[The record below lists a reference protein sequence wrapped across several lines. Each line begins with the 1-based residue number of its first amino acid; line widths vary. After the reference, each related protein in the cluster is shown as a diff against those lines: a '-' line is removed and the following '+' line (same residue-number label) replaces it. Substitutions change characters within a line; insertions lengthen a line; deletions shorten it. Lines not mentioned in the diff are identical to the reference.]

1 MTTPFASLRPS
12 SWKMLPLSAAL
23 LIAAFSSPVHSYAA
37 QKTIPVVQQA
47 NSYASST
54 VADSDNQLAYLQD
67 RFNIQLSLPPTKGE
81 YIAALATVLNLNS
94 SSTTSADKKTAFT
107 GLKSNDPL
115 YLQAAALYAEG
126 ILDNNDVNPL
136 LPLTQNDA
144 IHIAVKAAGLTELAA
159 TYPANKV
166 QAVLTKSGV
175 RTLAG
180 AADTNLSASQ
190 ALAVAVDTGLL
201 PSSELSTFQ
210 PDRQADP
217 IFIAKVISRVL
228 AFHGEYKN
236 IIGQV
241 QDDDIFAKIH
251 QAYDTQILVQSP
263 ELQALFDA
271 GLQQNLFTGYNI
283 KDSRYDAHFDPKLS
297 ITYGHSDLKHAIQLI
312 GLLRSEGIQANVQ
325 LEPKTSAFIYLKEWG
340 QPVQTED
347 YKVVQINNGNYIA
360 YSKEYDL
367 ALEFDT
373 IGQKNR
379 FDTIINQYAKKNS
392 KDQIGLITQSWW
404 QPLYYSLFSP
414 GSAYTE
420 IANNRV
426 SAGRYYAQSFSLIDR
441 ASSIA
446 DGLRKIKP
454 DVEVESYH
462 FWVDAPF
469 YRYLNGEAQ

>member
-1 MTTPFASLRPS
+1 MTAPLTSLRSS
-12 SWKMLPLSAAL
+12 SWKIIPLSAAL
-23 LIAAFSSPVHSYAA
+23 LIAAFSSPVDSYAA
-37 QKTIPVVQQA
+37 PAAAPVVQQVT
-47 NSYASST
+47 SSASGSVT
-54 VADSDNQLAYLQD
+54 DSDHQLTYLKD
-67 RFNIQLSLPPTKGE
+67 RFNIQLSSSPTRGE
-81 YIAALATVLNLNS
+81 YIASLATVLNLNS
-94 SSTTSADKKTAFT
+94 SSTASADKNTAFT

-115 YLQAAALYAEG
+115 YAQAAALYAEG
-126 ILDNNDVNPL
+126 ILDNTDIKPSV
-136 LPLTQNDA
+136 PLTQNDA
-144 IHIAVKAAGLTELAA
+144 IRIAVKAAGLTELAA
-159 TYPANKV
+159 TYPADKA
-166 QAVLTKSGV
+166 QAVLTKSGI
-175 RTLAG
+175 RTLART
-180 AADTNLSASQ
+180 AETH
-190 ALAVAVDTGLL
+190 LAVAVDTGLL
-201 PSSELSTFQ
+201 PQSALSSFQ
-210 PDRQADP
+210 PGEQADAS
-217 IFIAKVISRVL
+217 FTAEVLSRVL

-236 IIGQV
+236 AIGQV

-251 QAYDTQILVQSP
+251 QAYNTQILVQSP
-263 ELQALFDA
+263 ELQALFDT

-297 ITYGHSDLKHAIQLI
+297 LTYGHSDLKHAIQLI

-325 LEPKTSAFIYLKEWG
+325 LEPKTSAFVYLKEWG

-347 YKVVQINNGNYIA
+347 YKVAQSNNGNYIA

-367 ALEFDT
+367 ALEFAT

-379 FDTIINQYAKKNS
+379 FDSIINQYAKKNS
-392 KDQIGLITQSWW
+392 KDQAGLIAQSWW
-404 QPLYYSLFSP
+404 QPLYSSLSSP

-426 SAGRYYAQSFSLIDR
+426 SAGRYYAQSFSLTDK

-454 DVEVESYH
+454 GVEVESYH